1 MNIEKETNTN
11 QDISID
17 ESYKVNYYYNKNAT
31 ITLNEILKCEFIRA
45 LNLETVIPKIKNEI
59 I

>member
-31 ITLNEILKCEFIRA
+31 ITLNEILKCEFIRV
-45 LNLETVIPKIKNEI
+45 LNLETVIPKIENEI